1 MTTES
6 VKNTDTN
13 FAKTIDNYS
22 GDILPT
28 PSKKI
33 DLATINDVRL
43 EMASVYRAMK
53 GGNIEAGNGS
63 RLVYVLGQ
71 IGKMIELHDIEKRVE
86 QLEGKL

>member
-1 MTTES
+1 MIDLS
-6 VKNTDTN
+6 VTQGPVTVEN
-13 FAKTIDNYS
+13 AS
-22 GDILPT
+22 GKVVAT
-28 PSKKI
+28 PKKI
-33 DLATINDVRL
+33 DLSTINDVRL

>member
-1 MTTES
+1 MIDLS
-6 VKNTDTN
+6 DTQSPVTVEN
-13 FAKTIDNYS
+13 AS
-22 GDILPT
+22 GKVVAT
-28 PSKKI
+28 PKKI
-33 DLATINDVRL
+33 DLSTINDVRL

-53 GGNIEAGNGS
+53 SGNIEAGNGS